1 MRIIL
6 SNPLS
11 LPVTA
16 TFKPPSAARRTC
28 FSVSARQGARIVNA
42 TYPAR
47 RELTTLPKRAAA
59 LAFLTQQGKYT
70 FPVALLNVET
80 GTFGQ
85 VNYGYL
91 VAGAVIAMVPCVVLY
106 LTLQRYYVQGL
117 TSGAVKG

>member
-1 MRIIL
+1 M
-6 SNPLS
+6 
-11 LPVTA
+11 
-16 TFKPPSAARRTC
+16 AAASTI
-28 FSVSARQGARIVNA
+28 AR
-42 TYPAR
+42 PAR
-47 RELTTLPKRAAA
+47 APRQRHESRTARGIYAVVGTVLGVL
-59 LAFLTQQGKYT
+59 YT

-91 VAGAVIAMVPCVVLY
+91 VAGAVIAIVPCVVLY